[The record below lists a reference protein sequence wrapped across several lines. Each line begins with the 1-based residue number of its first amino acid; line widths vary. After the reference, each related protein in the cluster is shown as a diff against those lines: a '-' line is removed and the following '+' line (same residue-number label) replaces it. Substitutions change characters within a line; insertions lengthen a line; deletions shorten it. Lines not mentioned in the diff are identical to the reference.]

1 MKFPRIKAKIT
12 FYPASEGGRHAP
24 PVDLSDGK
32 YRPHLVV
39 GDPNQLRALV
49 MDGATK
55 ETYLGVAF
63 VGGPSEIIGGESFLA
78 DLALAYWPNI
88 TYEELVPGA
97 TFTVREGPNVVGYG
111 RVESVDGAT

>member
-1 MKFPRIKAKIT
+1 MKLPRIKAKIT

-24 PVDLSDGK
+24 PADLSDGK
-32 YRPHLVV
+32 YRPHVVV

-49 MDGATK
+49 VDATK
-55 ETYLGVAF
+55 ETYLGVAV
-63 VGGPSEIIGGESFLA
+63 VGGESEIIAGESFLA
-78 DLALAYWPNI
+78 ELALAFWPNI

-97 TFTVREGPNVVGYG
+97 TFTVREGPHVVGYG